1 MTPQGAP
8 NDAAKVADSAHQDAP
23 NRESTLGASEVLDN
37 FRETSVVLPLQSTQ
51 DSETILK
58 HQEEQCAEPL
68 VKEAQ
73 AKDHG
78 SSQEQ
83 QQQQANTG
91 DGCAVPPLEQGSA
104 SRAPETA
111 PELPDSPQATEERGC
126 RDTTATV
133 FAGMLDS
140 GDLCRGCRNGS
151 GCCSRGPWPLSWDRS
166 C

>member
-83 QQQQANTG
+83 
-91 DGCAVPPLEQGSA
+91 
-104 SRAPETA
+104 
-111 PELPDSPQATEERGC
+111 
-126 RDTTATV
+126 
-133 FAGMLDS
+133 
-140 GDLCRGCRNGS
+140 
-151 GCCSRGPWPLSWDRS
+151 
-166 C
+166 